1 VENNIYVF
9 IFLQN
14 RHMWGKRHGEDARSD
29 LSEDVT
35 SDSGR
40 GGSEEDVHHHQMYPR
55 SGIVI

>member
-1 VENNIYVF
+1 
-9 IFLQN
+9 
-14 RHMWGKRHGEDARSD
+14 MWNKRHGEDTHSD

-40 GGSEEDVHHHQMYPR
+40 GGSEENVHHHQMYPR

>member
-1 VENNIYVF
+1 MFFF
-9 IFLQN
+9 ILQN
-14 RHMWGKRHGEDARSD
+14 RHIWGKRHGEDARSD